1 MFGKKWAGKKK
12 SLTDPVPIIP
22 FLNQPVKEEPKVIP
36 IKKKEPVTEGSSAV
50 ATAPIVK
57 PKPTVK
63 VVAKGTP
70 NLKSKHLSI
79 SSVLNPENQVEDDFA
94 NTENKPR
101 TEFNQDELKSAL
113 RKLAN
118 QLQKDGRTS
127 LASTLINSD
136 FIIEKNFMLKA
147 EIRSTV
153 EQGSIE
159 QNKLEIIGFLRRT
172 LKNWGIDIRYEV
184 VKKENSDDVQLM
196 TSNDKFKKMSE
207 KNPALLQLQK
217 TFKLDI
223 DF

>member
-1 MFGKKWAGKKK
+1 
-12 SLTDPVPIIP
+12 
-22 FLNQPVKEEPKVIP
+22 
-36 IKKKEPVTEGSSAV
+36 
-50 ATAPIVK
+50 
-57 PKPTVK
+57 
-63 VVAKGTP
+63 
-70 NLKSKHLSI
+70 
-79 SSVLNPENQVEDDFA
+79 
-94 NTENKPR
+94 
-101 TEFNQDELKSAL
+101 
-113 RKLAN
+113 
-118 QLQKDGRTS
+118 
-127 LASTLINSD
+127 
-136 FIIEKNFMLKA
+136 MLKA